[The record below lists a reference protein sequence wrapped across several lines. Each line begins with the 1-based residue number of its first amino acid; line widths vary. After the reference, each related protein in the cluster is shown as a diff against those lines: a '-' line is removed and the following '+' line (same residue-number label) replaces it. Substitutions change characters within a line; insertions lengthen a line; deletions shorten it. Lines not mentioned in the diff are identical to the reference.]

1 VTTRAELGAVAMSPE
16 QANTRV
22 AQHPDYAVIEAL
34 MRRGKTPEWIS
45 RWLDGRYP
53 TEDKDGGDHENATA
67 NAGMRIATRAIKRYM
82 DKYMPECGTGITGVI
97 NEDLEKLI
105 GYRLPAPVGMPWELE
120 VLETVGIQA
129 AQVNL
134 ARAMQSDEEMDM
146 LNPVTMDAHGRLVD
160 VLSKSID
167 LKSRLG
173 LAGYEAAPEKQQI
186 FTQNENYNVNV
197 SGAIDQA
204 TGATRPV
211 EPEKLDLARAL
222 LSAPPEERAGI
233 IAAAKEAA
241 AALAAAADIAGEP
254 AIELPARSLR
264 R

>member
-1 VTTRAELGAVAMSPE
+1 MSPE
-16 QANTRV
+16 QANTKV
-22 AQHPDYAVIEAL
+22 AKHPDFQTLQAL
-34 MRRGKTPEWIS
+34 MIRGKSAEWIS
-45 RWLDGRYP
+45 RWLDSKYP
-53 TEDKDGGDHENATA
+53 VEDKDGDDHPNATA
-67 NAGMRIATRAIKRYM
+67 NAEMRIATRAIKRYLE
-82 DKYMPECGTGITGVI
+82 KYMPECGSGIAGVI

-105 GYRLPAPVGMPWELE
+105 GYRLPAPVGIPWELE

-134 ARAMQSDEEMDM
+134 ARAMKSDEEMDM

-197 SGAIDQA
+197 SGSIDPS
-204 TGATRPV
+204 TGATVPV

-241 AALAAAADIAGEP
+241 AALAAAAPPEVAAAL
-254 AIELPARSLR
+254 AIELSAEEIFDD
-264 R
+264 